1 MLKYVVVNFE
11 MSHGHRCLQICQARL
26 CGGSNSIGFRLSNS
40 MLYRLGWETLHAPC
54 DESFNK
60 DLLDYRPRV
69 TLGNLST
76 STLKQYGRT
85 MFSGCY
91 SLLIQLSLPTKSF
104 ICLHINYSRLQGE
117 ARTRQGQMPHFSLL
131 QAETKVINQSPIII
145 DTLPGVCLLLSES
158 DTPSGS
164 GRRKI
169 RLPQC
174 GIILGPTSMSWDP
187 KEGI

>member
-26 CGGSNSIGFRLSNS
+26 SGGSNSIGFRLSNS

-85 MFSGCY
+85 MC
-91 SLLIQLSLPTKSF
+91 LALVTLSLSSYHYQLNPSFPCTLITPGFKEKPDQARVRCPTF
-104 ICLHINYSRLQGE
+104 PFFRL
-117 ARTRQGQMPHFSLL
+117 
-131 QAETKVINQSPIII
+131 K
-145 DTLPGVCLLLSES
+145 
-158 DTPSGS
+158 
-164 GRRKI
+164 
-169 RLPQC
+169 
-174 GIILGPTSMSWDP
+174 P
-187 KEGI
+187 KL